1 MMHFAGIGMNGASYG
16 RSRVIISRVIDL
28 IKIRC
33 KISLRI
39 KIYPAESRMG
49 GMYEKIC
56 NFVSF
61 RTVHF

>member
-16 RSRVIISRVIDL
+16 RIWVILSRGIDL

-33 KISLRI
+33 KILLSI
-39 KIYPAESRMG
+39 KIYLAESRMG

-56 NFVSF
+56 NFVTF
-61 RTVHF
+61 RNVHF